1 MTKRNRIIL
10 WSAALLAV
18 LGVTV
23 WLICPSG
30 PSDPVYGGHR
40 LSFYLSVLPPSQDW
54 LDTRLLDSNA
64 IPYLVHTLK
73 QHDGSIRR
81 AYIRVYPRL
90 PTWLSSRLGYP
101 TPAVRRKFY
110 ACGFLGSMGATARPA
125 IPDLIRLVGSNEET
139 LVRVSAIQAL
149 SQIALRNDADVM
161 ACLATASKN
170 ADISVRT
177 AAVIALQQLDPRIGP
192 NDATMP

>member
-1 MTKRNRIIL
+1 MTKRRRIVL
-10 WSAALLAV
+10 WSAAALAV

-30 PSDPVYGGHR
+30 PPDPVYNGHR

-54 LDTRLLDSNA
+54 LNTDLLDSNA
-64 IPYLVHTLK
+64 VPYLVHTLK
-73 QHDGSIRR
+73 QHDGSVRR
-81 AYIRVYPRL
+81 AYIRCYPRL
-90 PTWLSSRLGYP
+90 PAWLQNRLGYP
-101 TPAVRRKFY
+101 TPAVRRKFT
-110 ACGFLGSMGATARPA
+110 ACGFLGGMGPTARPA
-125 IPDLIRLVGSNEET
+125 IPDLIQLVGSSEET
-139 LVRVSAIQAL
+139 LARVSAIQAL
-149 SQIALRNDADVM
+149 SRIASRNDGDVM
-161 ACLATASKN
+161 ACLATASKD